1 MTTPA
6 GVPNLPI
13 GALTVETLGQRLQDQ
28 SATAMR
34 NRAGEQ
40 MPAIFGA
47 STGGNILSDLS
58 PFGILTKIWAEI
70 NSRIATADP
79 VDIQGPEDIP
89 PLLLDFIESLPV
101 VGQFVQLLEALAGT
115 YDGED
120 PTLLAIQDL
129 LEPIRLIVG
138 TIGQGVADFLN
149 WLWNGVSGGFAGFGA
164 TVESSLKPILEWLNW
179 LWELFGSSV
188 ESVLNPIFE
197 FLHWVFTGLATG
209 APPPTTGNA
218 IADALLQPV
227 FSLIK
232 SVWDLFSN
240 AATGIGETASTL
252 LHDLFDFINW
262 LWNGVAGGFAGFG
275 DTVNSVLKPA
285 LEFLGW
291 LFSGV
296 FTDAAAALRNIFT
309 ALQGLLDGDETIDKW
324 IAQIPLVGPL
334 VGYLTANIP
343 DFTFTPDLA
352 GLGQWADRLLHL
364 GSDLPA
370 GNLIGQLSEA
380 VFGTIPV
387 SHINISSANLLG
399 QGAFAT
405 AGTIDAANG
414 WEWDGTTNDPTGT
427 SSGSAKLTT
436 AGSDRYLY
444 SRQAIKVAAGDKIKL
459 SARIKTASYTGGAN
473 SIVLSLIPYAGT
485 SAQTEKV
492 VFSRG
497 ASNGAW
503 VTMTGVASDVNPY
516 IVPAGVTSLIV
527 KVGVAADSGTGSTLW
542 VDNVDMRKEG
552 LLGQNLVEYL
562 INAWGN
568 LWQGLVGTS
577 GAGKTW
583 ADMLNAADALRTF
596 AGLTDTNLSGLQGDL
611 LSAPAEVLG
620 SLFSVVFD
628 GTKTVADFLKALY
641 NALNGSTSTTPK
653 TVDDVT
659 TAAAAQNQRI
669 TTANENADQAILDAQ
684 QAAQDAQDSFDA
696 TTNLRTA
703 LISGYTVVTATST
716 TTWTKPA
723 GVTDL
728 WVVLFGA
735 GANGSTGPGVISFTP
750 TAAVA
755 ASGGTPGAVIA
766 TQINPTIAALNS
778 PITVTIGT
786 TASPTT
792 SFGSIVTTALAY
804 AAYVAT
810 PLGLLP
816 SASAPTAGGNGG
828 GYVNGVLT
836 NATPAAATTAGVSGG
851 IAGTNSVSQASTTG
865 GAGGGGTV
873 GLNFGLCQTGGSGGG
888 GGGWARVEFSGAAVG
903 GSGGN
908 GAFPGG
914 GGGGGGAALHIN
926 PNSGTKS
933 ATGGAGGAGANGM
946 ALIIY
951 KTANTVV

>member
-1 MTTPA
+1 MNSVLKPA
-6 GVPNLPI
+6 LEFLGWLFSGVFTDAAA
-13 GALTVETLGQRLQDQ
+13 AL
-28 SATAMR
+28 R
-34 NRAGEQ
+34 N
-40 MPAIFGA
+40 IF
-47 STGGNILSDLS
+47 T
-58 PFGILTKIWAEI
+58 
-70 NSRIATADP
+70 
-79 VDIQGPEDIP
+79 
-89 PLLLDFIESLPV
+89 
-101 VGQFVQLLEALAGT
+101 ALAGLLDDAGELT
-115 YDGED
+115 TWLDGLLTDTWE
-120 PTLLAIQDL
+120 TLLTT
-129 LEPIRLIVG
+129 LESL
-138 TIGQGVADFLN
+138 F
-149 WLWNGVSGGFAGFGA
+149 GGFDLEGF
-164 TVESSLKPILEWLNW
+164 
-179 LWELFGSSV
+179 
-188 ESVLNPIFE
+188 
-197 FLHWVFTGLATG
+197 
-209 APPPTTGNA
+209 
-218 IADALLQPV
+218 LQP
-227 FSLIK
+227 
-232 SVWDLFSN
+232 LF
-240 AATGIGETASTL
+240 AF
-252 LHDLFDFINW
+252 FDW
-262 LWNGVAGGFAGFG
+262 AWNGVAGGFAGFG

-611 LSAPAEVLG
+611 LDTPAAVLG
-620 SLFSVVFD
+620 SLFGVVLD
-628 GTKTVADFLKALY
+628 GTKTVGDFLRLLY
-641 NALNGSTSTTPK
+641 NALNKSASGTPK
-653 TVDDVT
+653 TVDDVA
-659 TAAAAQNQRI
+659 TAAGALKN
-669 TTANENADQAILDAQ
+669 TADQAALDA
-684 QAAQDAQDSFDA
+684 ADAFDA
-696 TTNLRTA
+696 ADAASTGTTNLRTTLVA
-703 LISGYTVVTATST
+703 GYTVVTANST
-716 TTWTKPA
+716 TTWTKPD
-723 GVTDL
+723 GITDL
-728 WVVLFGA
+728 WVILFGA
-735 GANGSTGPGVISFTP
+735 GANGT
-750 TAAVA
+750 
-755 ASGGTPGAVIA
+755 SGTTNGLGGDGTPGGGNGQGGAGGAVIA
-766 TQINPTIAALNS
+766 QQVNPTAVGS
-778 PITVTIGT
+778 TVSVTIGT
-786 TASPTT
+786 PASQAT
-792 SFGSIVTTALAY
+792 SFGSIVSTTAAY
-804 AAYVAT
+804 AAFVAT

-816 SASAPTAGGNGG
+816 SASAPSKGGNGG
-828 GYVNGVLT
+828 TFNSVNQGTSAGGAGVT
-836 NATPAAATTAGVSGG
+836 TTAGVSGG
-851 IAGTNSVSQASTTG
+851 SG
-865 GAGGGGTV
+865 GGRGSSLFPPAAGGSGQS
-873 GLNFGLCQTGGSGGG
+873 GLNFGLCRTGGSGGG
-888 GGGWARVEFSGAAVG
+888 GGGGASAGTAGTKVG
-903 GSGGN
+903 GAGGA
-908 GAFPGG
+908 GGFPGG
-914 GGGGGGAALHIN
+914 GGGGGGDGS
-926 PNSGTKS
+926 SG
-933 ATGGAGGAGANGM
+933 GGAGGAGGYGL